1 MLETIAAIWEVG
13 KYAFDGY
20 LWAKKKLSAIAEH
33 AIARVER
40 VVNAKDSTEKYIHIY
55 GVINDLPKV
64 RVKGLAEFDE
74 ELNGL
79 ANKHLSKIEL
89 NEVHGLV
96 SGWDGIETTEL
107 NVQTTD
113 FAHVQAMR
121 ERGERP
127 KILSAGAVLVCP
139 EKRCILVHKRSESS
153 ATYPDRLHILGGGYK
168 PPVMYSRIDN
178 PGDRSS
184 LEFTMIREVFEES
197 GLILRRYHEPIAVA
211 QELDTGFIQYVYL
224 GVRVT
229 ALQYEQLEAN
239 SEGRL
244 LPVGFDE
251 LVTKLKDS
259 DIWVPTG
266 RAHILIWLG
275 LGAPGAGLFSARFD
289 GKTAREA
296 FDEATK

>member
-1 MLETIAAIWEVG
+1 MLETVAAIWEVG

-20 LWAKKKLSAIAEH
+20 LWAKKKLSTIADH

-40 VVNAKDSTEKYIHIY
+40 VINAKDATEKYIHIF

-64 RVKGLAEFDE
+64 RVKGAIEFNE
-74 ELNGL
+74 EITDL

-89 NEVHGLV
+89 NEMHGLV
-96 SGWDGIETTEL
+96 LDWDGVETTEL
-107 NVQTTD
+107 NVQTAD

-121 ERGERP
+121 ELGERP
-127 KILSAGAVLVCP
+127 QILSAGAVLVCP

-153 ATYPDRLHILGGGYK
+153 ATYPSRLHILGGGYK
-168 PPVMYSRIDN
+168 PPVMYKKIDN

-229 ALQYEQLEAN
+229 SQQYEQLEAN
-239 SEGRL
+239 TEGRL

-251 LVTKLKDS
+251 LVNKLKNN

-266 RAHILIWLG
+266 RAHILMWLG
-275 LGAPGAGLFSARFD
+275 LGAPGAGFFRPRFD